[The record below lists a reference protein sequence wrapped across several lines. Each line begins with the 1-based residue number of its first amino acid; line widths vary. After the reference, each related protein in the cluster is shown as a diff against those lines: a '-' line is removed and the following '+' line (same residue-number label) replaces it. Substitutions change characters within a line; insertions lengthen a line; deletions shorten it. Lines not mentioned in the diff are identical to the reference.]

1 MTVENLKEAV
11 LALGPEE
18 KKAFII
24 QTLPDLAK
32 EGMKD
37 PAFLFEL
44 FPIFMGLLK
53 ESGMDLQQLIG
64 LASMMGGNNSRG

>member
-18 KKAFII
+18 KKAFIL
-24 QTLPDLAK
+24 QTLPDLARDA
-32 EGMKD
+32 MKD

-53 ESGMDLQQLIG
+53 ETGMDMQQLLG
-64 LASMMGGNNSRG
+64 LASMMGGSSRS